1 MSKPE
6 KEKKSKEQFED
17 VDIVYVV
24 WEDTFSTS
32 GWSDAEYLA
41 EVDSNPLL
49 VHSIGFLLS
58 HKKDHLVICPTL
70 APIARGLGDIT
81 RIPMGMVKE
90 CKVIKT
96 VKKEK
101 IYA

>member
-1 MSKPE
+1 M
-6 KEKKSKEQFED
+6 
-17 VDIVYVV
+17 V
-24 WEDTFSTS
+24 WEDTISTQ
-32 GWSDAEYLA
+32 GWSDAENLA
-41 EVDSNPLL
+41 DLDSNPLL

-70 APIARGLGDIT
+70 APISRGLGDIM
-81 RIPMGMVKE
+81 RIPMGMVRE

-96 VKKEK
+96 VKKER